1 MFIFKWLL
9 LKGRILKHYASE
21 KGFLL
26 RLAGYCA
33 TFLLGLLL
41 SFSLIDWMLNFI
53 RSKGLPPFEF
63 AMVFLSFT
71 LLVLLPLV
79 FYSALIN
86 SLSLLFDKNEVQFYF
101 SLPVKRLAVFGVKLL
116 ETFVSSIWMIGLVLL
131 VFLTVILNYFKLSSL
146 LFLTGGIGL
155 LIFLFIPVSLAA
167 IVVLLISRLFPII
180 RARGILVVIGLL
192 TGSSIVAAI
201 RFMRPENL
209 ATVEGKMNLVT
220 FIHDLHRPWM
230 TFLPSEWLT
239 NIIFAQSQK
248 DLPGIL
254 VNFSLLAGAA
264 AVLGFILYLT
274 ARFYYVRVWQEAVVS
289 SPLVS
294 PKYIWENIPKL
305 FPVPARPF
313 IRKDL
318 ISLSRDTVEKGS
330 LLILIPLGAAYF
342 YSIYIL
348 ASQLRSGYGSI
359 FSYFFVY
366 LFSFFYCSVVIAGL
380 CGRWVL
386 PSVSLEG
393 VNIKML
399 KSSSATLAEFFKAK
413 FLFGFVPLLLIGE
426 SLSLGAGLILGFYPA
441 NLLVSAL
448 ATLFICWGL
457 TMVALIIGT
466 GNADFNIKESVEF
479 LIGYNGFFCM
489 VCEVLF
495 ICLVMLLIG
504 FPAFFFL
511 TRGFSI
517 IFSITLAL
525 SLLGTFA
532 LYWSLNALFRSSQDR
547 LCQREI

>member
-1 MFIFKWLL
+1 MFIYQWLL
-9 LKGRILKHYASE
+9 IKGLILRHYSRE
-21 KGFLL
+21 KGFWLK
-26 RLAGYCA
+26 LAGYCV
-33 TFLLGLLL
+33 TFLLGLFL
-41 SFSLIDWMLNFI
+41 SFALIGWMLDFI

-63 AMVFLSFT
+63 ALVFLSFT
-71 LLVLLPLV
+71 LLALLPLV

-86 SLSLLFDKNEVQFYF
+86 SLSILFDKNEVQFYF
-101 SLPVKRLAVFGVKLL
+101 SLPVKRISVFWVKLL
-116 ETFVSSIWMIGLVLL
+116 ETFLSSAWMIFLVLL
-131 VFLTVILNYFKLSSL
+131 AFLVFIQNYFKLSAL
-146 LFLTGGIGL
+146 LFLTGGISL
-155 LIFLFIPVSLAA
+155 LIFFFIPVSLAA
-167 IVVLLISRLFPII
+167 IVVLLVSRLFPII

-220 FIHDLHRPWM
+220 FIQDLHRPWM
-230 TFLPSEWLT
+230 TFLPSEWMT
-239 NIIFAQSQK
+239 NIIFAVSQK
-248 DLPGIL
+248 DLPGIFMS
-254 VNFSLLAGAA
+254 FSLLAGAA
-264 AVLGFILYLT
+264 IVLGLILYLT
-274 ARFYYVRVWQEAVVS
+274 ARFFYVRVWQEAVVS

-294 PKYIWENIPKL
+294 SKFFWENIPKL

-393 VNIKML
+393 ENIKMI
-399 KSSSATLAEFFKAK
+399 KSSPAALTDFLKAK
-413 FLFGFVPLLLIGE
+413 FLFGSIPLVLLGE
-426 SLSLGAGLILGFYPA
+426 FLALGAGSILGFSPI
-441 NLLVSAL
+441 NLLISVMV
-448 ATLFICWGL
+448 TFFICWGL
-457 TMVALIIGT
+457 TMVALIIGIRE
-466 GNADFNIKESVEF
+466 ADFTIKESIEF
-479 LIGYNGFFCM
+479 LLGYNGFFCLIY
-489 VCEVLF
+489 EVLF

-517 IFSITLAL
+517 IFSIALSL
-525 SLLGTFA
+525 SLLGAAA
-532 LYWSLNALFRSSQDR
+532 LYWSLNALFRSSQSQ
-547 LCQREI
+547 LCRREL